1 MGSGEDYQISLPWKT
16 TKSPVP
22 CTLERIPP
30 VRRLLG
36 SRVRDVRSRPDR
48 RLLRKPSEYAPKKA
62 QTTNVIKGD
71 WFNRFAP
78 STMPPTSPQ
87 VAQEIFDALLFTPFH
102 ENITIYPDDVFIAS
116 PRRENFRP
124 PMTAGAPAVT
134 YVSVLSTERP
144 LVDAPTST
152 TTQGSFPLPDHAIA
166 AITTI
171 LSYYL
176 PHDIDARLHNHQ
188 WFLIGQGRHPRRTI
202 FIPSTHRRNVRP
214 TEPHPADF
222 ITVYM
227 NDEDLPLPTPPRS
240 KTTTIVTNEAESSS
254 DLTRG

>member
-1 MGSGEDYQISLPWKT
+1 
-16 TKSPVP
+16 
-22 CTLERIPP
+22 
-30 VRRLLG
+30 
-36 SRVRDVRSRPDR
+36 
-48 RLLRKPSEYAPKKA
+48 
-62 QTTNVIKGD
+62 
-71 WFNRFAP
+71 
-78 STMPPTSPQ
+78 MPPTSPR

-102 ENITIYPDDVFIAS
+102 KNVTIYPDNVFIAS

-124 PMTAGAPAVT
+124 PMTATAPTAT
-134 YVSVLSTERP
+134 YVSVLSAERL

-152 TTQGSFPLPDHAIA
+152 TTQGSFPLPDHAVAAIA
-166 AITTI
+166 AI

-202 FIPSTHRRNVRP
+202 FISSPHHRNVRP
-214 TEPHPADF
+214 AEPHPADF
-222 ITVYM
+222 VTVYM

-240 KTTTIVTNEAESSS
+240 ETTMESTREAESSS